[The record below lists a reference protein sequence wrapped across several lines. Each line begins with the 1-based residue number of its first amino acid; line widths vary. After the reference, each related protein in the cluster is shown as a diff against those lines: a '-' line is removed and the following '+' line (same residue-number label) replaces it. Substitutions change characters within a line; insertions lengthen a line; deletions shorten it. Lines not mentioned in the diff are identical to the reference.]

1 MQYETTLAAGQ
12 RNRQEIAGTYF
23 AILDMGAST
32 GLDVQFWQGNELL
45 EEVRGV
51 TQRFKARAAVAFDR
65 ITLLSSNATTVKYVI
80 SQGALD
86 IEGANVN
93 ATIVGTPTVDTV
105 RGSPGNLMY
114 VSGISIADAPA
125 TSATTAAGIACG
137 PVAAVVAAANANRRA
152 MRLRNLGPD
161 PVAIGPAGLT
171 WAQRVIVLDVD
182 DVWIEDRGANLA
194 WSAITDTA
202 KTATVTVQ
210 GVLA

>member
-32 GLDVQFWQGNELL
+32 GLDVQFWDGNELL

-51 TQRFKARAAVAFDR
+51 TQRFKARSAVRFDR
-65 ITLLSSNATTVKYVI
+65 ITLISANAATIKYVI

-114 VSGISIADAPA
+114 VSGVSLSDAPA
-125 TSATTAAGIACG
+125 TSITAPAAVAMTAA
-137 PVAAVVAAANANRRA
+137 AAQIVAANANRRTV
-152 MRLRNLGPD
+152 RFKNLGANA
-161 PVAIGPAGLT
+161 VAIGPAGIT
-171 WAQRVIVLDVD
+171 WATRCVVLEPGDIWV
-182 DVWIEDRGANLA
+182 EERAGNLA
-194 WSAITDTA
+194 WSGICNAALTSSIGIQEVIA
-202 KTATVTVQ
+202 
-210 GVLA
+210 